1 MTSTRSKQPEQS
13 DTARCREV
21 EPFLSHLQAARNVS
35 HRTVTAYRCD
45 LLQYFSFLKDEA
57 GLDALEDVEPE
68 RVAVADVRLFMAHL
82 LDKGIQP
89 RSIARKLASLKSFYR
104 FLVETGHLATSP
116 LSLVVTPRLDK
127 KVPRFLSEDEA
138 GRMFGRFEASEHES
152 ETVRADGKK
161 AEIRRFEQCRDRAVL
176 EVLYGCGLR
185 LSEVIGLERADVDL
199 HHGFIK
205 VTGKGRKQRIVPL
218 GEPAAEALRNY
229 FEVRR
234 NFFRIPLERA
244 GEPSKVFVT
253 SRGRQLYPMLVQR
266 MTQKYLTPVTESEKK
281 NPHILRHSF
290 ATHMLNGGADLKSV
304 SEMLG
309 HSSLTTTE
317 LYTHVTF
324 SRLREVYD
332 KAHPGA

>member
-1 MTSTRSKQPEQS
+1 MKRNCSTQPEHP
-13 DTARCREV
+13 DVARCQWLEQ
-21 EPFLSHLQAARNVS
+21 FLSHLQAVRNVS
-35 HRTVTAYRCD
+35 PKTVTAYRCD
-45 LLQYFSFLKDEA
+45 LLQYFSFLKQEA
-57 GLDALEDVEPE
+57 GFDTLEAVEPE
-68 RVAVADVRLFMAHL
+68 RAEVADVRLFMGYL
-82 LDKGIQP
+82 LDRGIQP
-89 RSIARKLASLKSFYR
+89 RSIARKLASIKSFYR
-104 FLVETGHLATSP
+104 FLLETGRIISSP

-127 KVPRFLSEDEA
+127 KVPRFLSEDES
-138 GRMFGRFEASEHES
+138 RKLFKRFEFPEDSAVSQG
-152 ETVRADGKK
+152 DGKK
-161 AEIRRFEQCRDRAVL
+161 ADVRQFEAFRDRAVL

-185 LSEVIGLERADVDL
+185 LSELIALERSDVDL
-199 HHGFIK
+199 AHGFLK

-218 GEPAAEALRNY
+218 GEPAVEALRKY

-234 NFFRIPLERA
+234 NFFRIPLERT
-244 GEPSKVFVT
+244 GESSRVFVT

-266 MTQKYLTPVTESEKK
+266 MTKKYLTPVSESEKK

-309 HSSLTTTE
+309 HISLTTTE

-324 SRLREVYD
+324 SRLKEIYD

>member
-1 MTSTRSKQPEQS
+1 MKRNRSTQPEHP
-13 DTARCREV
+13 DVARCQWLEQ
-21 EPFLSHLQAARNVS
+21 FLSHLQAVRNVS
-35 HRTVTAYRCD
+35 PKTVTAYRCD
-45 LLQYFSFLKDEA
+45 LLQYFSFLKQEA
-57 GLDALEDVEPE
+57 GFDTLEAVEPE
-68 RVAVADVRLFMAHL
+68 RAEVADVRLFMGYL
-82 LDKGIQP
+82 LDRGIQP
-89 RSIARKLASLKSFYR
+89 RSIARKLASIKSFYR
-104 FLVETGHLATSP
+104 FLLETGRIISSP

-127 KVPRFLSEDEA
+127 KVPRFLSEDES
-138 GRMFGRFEASEHES
+138 RKLFKRFEFPEDSAVSQG
-152 ETVRADGKK
+152 DGKK
-161 AEIRRFEQCRDRAVL
+161 ADVRQFEAFRDRAVL

-185 LSEVIGLERADVDL
+185 LSELIALERSDVDL
-199 HHGFIK
+199 AHGFLK

-218 GEPAAEALRNY
+218 GEPAVEALRKY

-234 NFFRIPLERA
+234 NFFRIPLERT
-244 GEPSKVFVT
+244 GESSRVFVT

-266 MTQKYLTPVTESEKK
+266 MTKKYLTPVSESEKK

-324 SRLREVYD
+324 SRLKEIYD